1 MNDAVNSQAQVNPV
15 LVTYGCHDTKGVF
28 IGPAVII
35 DGIYEGQQ

>member
-1 MNDAVNSQAQVNPV
+1 MKDAVNSQAQGNPV

-35 DGIYEGQQ
+35 DGIYAEQQ